1 MASWTLTGTTTS
13 PTYWK
18 VRAVV
23 TEQSQSVANNTTSLK
38 VSLQLGRDVVS
49 SLIYAYSTTWYINV
63 GASGSGDQ
71 TLASFEWDPATA
83 GTWKEI
89 ASRTVT
95 VAHDADGTKKNLAIS
110 AKWFNTHGV
119 TPTESSVSGSVT
131 LTTIPRATTPTT
143 PISVTMGS
151 SATITLP
158 RASSTFTHTLT
169 YTFGGASGTIATGAG
184 ASATWSV
191 PLALANQVPNA
202 VSGSGTITCKTYS
215 GSTLIG
221 TKSVRFTAAVP
232 SSVVPTISNVAISE
246 ATAGLNA
253 QFGQYVQG
261 KSTLRI
267 QTTRSGAYGSSIT
280 KTAVTVAGAT
290 LTGADVTTA
299 VITSSG
305 SLTVSITVTDS
316 RGRTASTTRT
326 VSVTA
331 YSAPTAT
338 VSGVRAASNGT
349 AAQDGEYLRYNVQYN
364 ISPVGNRNTA
374 TVRLQYKAASASTWS
389 NVATWTTYSQTIT
402 GAVTASAILDGN
414 TTYNLRLMVQDYFGT
429 LYFNNTGSNIPTA
442 FTLVDYYGADG
453 TGLAFGKVAET
464 GNLFDCNLPA
474 KFRGTLVDGNNA
486 AVDALRHPVSVP
498 NGSDLDAY
506 MDEGIYCQGANANTS
521 DMTNIPEKAA
531 FWLFVFHGSGLRMQK
546 IVYANGHEYVR
557 YYASWENPPAWHAWT
572 QQTGAD
578 CVIETG
584 KTGIWTYRK
593 YASGIAECW
602 GKTTV
607 SGTFTLAR
615 NAWYAITGGSWT
627 TVSFPSGFFNATPEC
642 TVTGRLSTN
651 WNYPLGWVGNLSAS
665 SLEFLPVLSGQST
678 SSVTV
683 SYSIHAIGT
692 WK

>member
-49 SLIYAYSTTWYINV
+49 SLIYAYSTTWYINI
-63 GASGSGDQ
+63 GASESGDQ

-95 VAHDADGTKKNLAIS
+95 VAHDADGTKKNLTIS

-221 TKSVRFTAAVP
+221 TKSVSFTAAVP

-429 LYFNNTGSNIPTA
+429 LYFNTGNIPTA

-486 AVDALRHPVSVP
+486 AVDALRHPTRIQP
-498 NGSDLDAY
+498 NTGADLDTYLSSGSWYIVSDADAGTIANVPVNRAGYLYVMDSGVKMQVY
-506 MDEGIYCQGANANTS
+506 MTYRG
-521 DMTNIPEKAA
+521 P
-531 FWLFVFHGSGLRMQK
+531 
-546 IVYANGHEYVR
+546 VYTRFYSSW
-557 YYASWENPPAWHAWT
+557 ASTPTWSSWT